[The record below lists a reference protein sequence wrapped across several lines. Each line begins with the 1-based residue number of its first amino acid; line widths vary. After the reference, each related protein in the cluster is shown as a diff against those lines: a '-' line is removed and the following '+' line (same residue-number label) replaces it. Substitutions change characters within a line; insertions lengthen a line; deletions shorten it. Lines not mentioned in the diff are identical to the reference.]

1 VTTPTVPRISV
12 AEVKDKLDAGT
23 SVLIVDV
30 RGTDSFAARRIRGAV
45 SMSKQDPATK
55 WEDLPRDTAI
65 VLY

>member
-1 VTTPTVPRISV
+1 V
-12 AEVKDKLDAGT
+12 AALKDKLDAGT

-30 RGTDSFAARRIRGAV
+30 RGTDSFTARRIRGAV
-45 SMSKQDPATK
+45 SMPKKDPTTK

>member
-1 VTTPTVPRISV
+1 MTTHTVPRISV
-12 AEVKDKLDAGT
+12 AELKDKLDAGQ

-45 SMSKQDPATK
+45 SMSKQDPTTR
-55 WEDLPRDTAI
+55 WEDLPRDKAI